1 MYKVLFYKD
10 KNGKEP
16 VVEYLRSLCS
26 KTDKNSRINANKI
39 NDYIEIL
46 RQFGTAAGE
55 PYVKHIS
62 DNLWELRP
70 LRNRI
75 FFVTWV
81 DDSFVLLHHFFKKS
95 QKTPQRE
102 IDKAKREISELI
114 KGEKNE

>member
-1 MYKVLFYKD
+1 M
-10 KNGKEP
+10 
-16 VVEYLRSLCS
+16 
-26 KTDKNSRINANKI
+26 
-39 NDYIEIL
+39 

-75 FFVTWV
+75 FFVSWV